1 MSPLLRIALL
11 LTVGLSLY
19 LALEEE
25 PAAPPPSERPRRVD
39 ASLATAAPL
48 PESSPAPTAKPAS
61 AAHASAEVDLFAS
74 QSWLPPPPPP
84 SAPPAAVA
92 PPLPFSVDMV
102 WQDASGRYLALG
114 MGGVQLVV
122 CERCQVFGHV
132 HPGGLLGERYR
143 LEAIEPGRLVFTYLP
158 LNTRQTLSW

>member
-25 PAAPPPSERPRRVD
+25 PAAPPQSERPRRVD
-39 ASLATAAPL
+39 ASLAAAPL

-61 AAHASAEVDLFAS
+61 ADHASAEVDLFAS